1 MGNVIQKISDAEGKS
16 RIMLL
21 EMGKAMRGQQVSSG
35 EKVVG
40 SIFLRREGGRLFED
54 EKRRA

>member
-1 MGNVIQKISDAEGKS
+1 MQKISDAEGKS

-21 EMGKAMRGQQVSSG
+21 EMGKEMRGQQVSSG

-40 SIFLRREGGRLFED
+40 EHFST
-54 EKRRA
+54 